1 MKIEYKDG
9 KMIITHPSGVVNE
22 YDKAEILRQRHAV
35 ELDILAAQDEIKYHD
50 ACMSKIDKSVTK
62 PPLLTRLR
70 KLITRRG

>member
-22 YDKAEILRQRHAV
+22 CDKADILRQRHAV

-50 ACMSKIDKSVTK
+50 ACMAKIDKSVVKLSLFTK
-62 PPLLTRLR
+62 LR
-70 KLITRRG
+70 KLVTRRS